1 MDIRK
6 AGVAFLAAF
15 ILFMVPVAVYAG
27 GAEWQ
32 DTLGQNEK
40 LKVSEGL
47 KSTNGNYTLVLQ
59 EDGNL
64 VTYDSHKKALWNS
77 GTDKS
82 MAVECVMQGDGNLLL
97 KDRGGRLA
105 WATYTDGYNNA
116 KLKMQNDGNLVIYN
130 ERGMAVWANGRI
142 KDSLLK
148 GDNLLAAE
156 FIKSQN
162 RKFSLVMQGDGNL
175 VAYDVQKKALWSSGT
190 DGSGAVECVLQSDG
204 NLLLKD
210 ENGKNVWATNTYGH
224 PNAKLMIQDDGKV
237 VLYAAEGIPVWS
249 NGDLNANVP
258 RETPPADA
266 PAEVRAQD
274 DAGSG
279 RDAGNV
285 LDEAV
290 PIYPITEPADGELSA
305 ADKVDFYSIP
315 LDKEWRMSLQLAV
328 RSDQDYDVALL
339 ESDGVVKASSAR
351 GKGLSESLEFLPL
364 SSGTYYVR
372 VSRKAGQGPYRIE
385 LTFDKQ
391 EDTKGN
397 VAGYNANTG
406 NNEFD
411 GALHGLNN
419 AAYRD
424 LDNFIGLLNG
434 AFGISKPWIE
444 NLVRREKI
452 PPADVYMIARLASA
466 TRQPIDTVK
475 RYYMNNRGQGWGAI
489 AKHLGIKP
497 GSKEFH
503 ALKNDDKGIFSK
515 AKGHGKE
522 KKDQ

>member
-1 MDIRK
+1 MDIKK
-6 AGVAFLAAF
+6 AGMAFLTAF

-27 GAEWQ
+27 SAEWQ

-47 KSTNGNYTLVLQ
+47 RSSDGNYTLVLQ

-64 VTYDSHKKALWNS
+64 VTYDSHKKAIWNS

-82 MAVECVMQGDGNLLL
+82 GAVECVMQGDGNLLL
-97 KDRGGRLA
+97 KDRGGRVA

-130 ERGMAVWANGRI
+130 ARGMAVWANGRI

-156 FIKSQN
+156 FIRSQN

-175 VAYDVQKKALWSSGT
+175 VAYDIQKKALWNSGT
-190 DGSGAVECVLQSDG
+190 SGSGAVECVLQSDG

-210 ENGKNVWATNTYGH
+210 KNGKNVWATNTYGH
-224 PNAKLMIQDDGKV
+224 PNAKLMIQDDGNV
-237 VLYAAEGIPVWS
+237 VMYVAEGIPVWS
-249 NGDLNANVP
+249 NGNLNSNVP
-258 RETPPADA
+258 RDTPPADA
-266 PAEVRAQD
+266 PAEVHAQN

-279 RDAGNV
+279 RDAGNA

-290 PIYPITEPADGELSA
+290 PIYPITKPADGELSP
-305 ADKVDFYSIP
+305 ADSIDFYSIP
-315 LDKEWRMSLQLAV
+315 LDKEWRVSIQLTV
-328 RSDQDYDVALL
+328 QGDQDYNLALL
-339 ESDGVVKASSAR
+339 ESNGDVLASSAR
-351 GKGLSESLEFLPL
+351 GMGQSESLDFLAPA
-364 SSGTYYVR
+364 TRAYYVR
-372 VSRKAGQGPYRIE
+372 VSRKAGQGRYRIE
-385 LTFDKQ
+385 LTFHQQ
-391 EDTKGN
+391 ESTKDN
-397 VAGYNANTG
+397 SSGYYANTG
-406 NNEFD
+406 DKEFD
-411 GALHGLNN
+411 GALHSLNN
-419 AAYRD
+419 VAYKD
-424 LDNFIGLLNG
+424 LDNFISLLNG

-452 PPADVYMIARLASA
+452 PPADVYMIARLASVM
-466 TRQPIDTVK
+466 RRPIDTVK
-475 RYYMNNRGQGWGAI
+475 RDYMANRGQGWGVI

-503 ALKNDDKGIFSK
+503 ALKNDDKGVFSK
-515 AKGHGKE
+515 AKGQGQE
-522 KKDQ
+522 KKDK